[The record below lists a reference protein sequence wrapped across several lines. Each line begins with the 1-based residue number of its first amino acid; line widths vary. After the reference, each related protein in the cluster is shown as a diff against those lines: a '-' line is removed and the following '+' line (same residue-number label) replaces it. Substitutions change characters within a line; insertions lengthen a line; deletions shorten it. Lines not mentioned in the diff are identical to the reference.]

1 MSVESY
7 KIRLTGRTDLVLHN
21 NQCVDPLNPLK
32 KEIAAITGKK
42 KKTDSDHLQLRK
54 LEFIAGLY
62 FNDQLGPYVPAQNIR
77 KMLIEAARKDKN
89 GKQFE
94 SGVFIENHSP
104 VQYEGPRTVDEMIK
118 AGEEFMWTTPA
129 GNQSATIM
137 RTRPRFKKWSIEFT
151 VLTESSLVTKD
162 MIVNALRHAEISVG
176 ICDARSI
183 GCGRFSAVIL

>member
-32 KEIAAITGKK
+32 KQISAITGKK
-42 KKTDSDHLQLRK
+42 KKTDADHLQLRV

-62 FNDQLGPYVPAQNIR
+62 FNDQLGPYIPAQNLR

-94 SGVFIENHSP
+94 SGVFIEENSP
-104 VQYEGPRTVDEMIK
+104 IEYEGPRTVNELIAK
-118 AGEEFMWTTPA
+118 GEEFMWTTPA
-129 GNQSATIM
+129 GNQASTIM
-137 RTRPRFKKWSIEFT
+137 RTRPRFKKWAIEFV
-151 VLTESSLVTKD
+151 VLTESSLVNRD

-183 GCGRFSAVIL
+183 GCGRFKAEIL

>member
-1 MSVESY
+1 MSVDVY
-7 KIRLTGRTDLVLHN
+7 KIRLVGRTDLVLHN

-32 KEIAAITGKK
+32 KQISAITGKK

-62 FNDQLGPYVPAQNIR
+62 FSDQLGPFIPAQNLR

-94 SGVFIENHSP
+94 SGIFVEGHAPI
-104 VQYEGPRTVDEMIK
+104 QYEGPRSIEKMIEM
-118 AGEEFMWTTPA
+118 GEEYMWTTPA
-129 GNQSATIM
+129 GNQSSTIM
-137 RTRPRFKKWSIEFT
+137 RTRPRFKKWT
-151 VLTESSLVTKD
+151 VDFEVLAEPSLVQKD
-162 MIVNALRHAEISVG
+162 MLLNALRHAEISVG

-183 GCGRFSAVIL
+183 GCGRFSASIL